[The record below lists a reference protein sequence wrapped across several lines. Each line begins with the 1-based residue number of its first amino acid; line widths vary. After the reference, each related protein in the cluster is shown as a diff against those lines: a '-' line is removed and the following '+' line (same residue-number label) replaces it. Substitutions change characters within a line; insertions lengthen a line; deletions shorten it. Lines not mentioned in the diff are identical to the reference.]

1 MSTALLKPAMHFMKL
16 VANPNAF
23 IFSPDRK
30 YTGAGRIAVDACLAG
45 QALPPKSIELA
56 MDEICNEARSQGSR
70 IWIDAEQT
78 HLQPTLDQWAINL
91 MKRHNR
97 DGKALVY
104 NTIQAYLK
112 SSRENVL
119 NHLRAAQNGDWTLG
133 IKLVRG
139 AYIANEPRSRIHDTK
154 EHTDEAYN
162 KIVSSL
168 LRQEFPVDGD
178 HGVFPN
184 VQLFVASHNVS
195 SIRQAYSLHSRRVRD
210 EMPTVHVEYGQ
221 LMGMADDVSCELLIH
236 QREDLQSTDEK
247 TRLSAPKVFK
257 CLSWGSTSE
266 LVQNLYRRA
275 VENTDAVQRTEN
287 MAKALRGELL
297 RRVFRLSS

>member
-1 MSTALLKPAMHFMKL
+1 MFFFA
-16 VANPNAF
+16 
-23 IFSPDRK
+23 R

-45 QALPPKSIELA
+45 EALPPKSIELA

-78 HLQPTLDQWAINL
+78 HLQPTLDRWAIDL
-91 MKRHNR
+91 MRRHNR

-112 SSRENVL
+112 SSRETVL
-119 NHLRAAQNGDWTLG
+119 SHLRAAQNGDWTLG

-154 EHTDEAYN
+154 EQTDEAYN

-168 LRQEFPVDGD
+168 LRQDFPVDGD
-178 HGVFPN
+178 HGIFPK

-195 SIRQAYSLHSRRVRD
+195 SIRQAYSLHSDRVQD
-210 EMPTVHVEYGQ
+210 EMPTVYVEYGQ

-236 QREDLQSTDEK
+236 RREDLQSTDEK